1 MNGFNP
7 GPSSIMIRR
16 MLGAAHPIRPPA
28 MPRPTSM
35 PHIRPAINL
44 HPMMRPMN
52 RERGGIIDSPL
63 QPFDGGILSPGAG
76 RSDDIKMH
84 VDNGSYVMPAWA
96 VSHIGQGNSV
106 NGMTLLKMMFGAPQQ
121 SAGGPWGAPSPQIHK
136 GGVGIPSAPQL
147 RPAGSPPPMLIPGMS
162 TRHWRNSVGRMAARR
177 APATVLCRSTRA
189 AVSSLFRQR
198 KWRRSGMAT
207 STRATGFLTVGS
219 SN

>member
-1 MNGFNP
+1 
-7 GPSSIMIRR
+7 
-16 MLGAAHPIRPPA
+16 
-28 MPRPTSM
+28 M

-147 RPAGSPPPMLIPGMS
+147 RPAGSQPPMLIPGMS
-162 TRHWRNSVGRMAARR
+162 AEN
-177 APATVLCRSTRA
+177 PALA
-189 AVSSLFRQR
+189 QQR
-198 KWRRSGMAT
+198 GAHGGPARSGDGPVPINASGGEFVIPPEEVAKIGDGDVNKGHRVLDRWVIQLKKEAVAT
-207 STRATGFLTVGS
+207 LAKLPGPAK
-219 SN
+219 